1 MHQRPSRKLP
11 SRMAPIAFAFFM
23 SGMVSAMMSFAIT
36 AMNTGLPP
44 DYLARAVRAYF
55 ASWPV
60 AFFGVLAVRPLVVRL
75 VGWTVQPP
83 PKP

>member
-1 MHQRPSRKLP
+1 MNHPHSWKLP
-11 SRMAPIAFAFFM
+11 SRMAPVVFAFFM
-23 SGMVSAMMSFAIT
+23 SGMVSAMMSMAIT
-36 AMNTGLPP
+36 AMNTGLAA
-44 DYLARAVRAYF
+44 DYLARVVRAYF

-60 AFFGVLAVRPLVVRL
+60 AFIGVLAVRPLVVRL